1 MKIIKKILLLFLIIL
16 VVIGFVLGI
25 RTIYRFYVIQKIY
38 KVVDKNIEKEN
49 YYLKTTI
56 TSKDKTTETEAF
68 YKDGIGKLVSSNGI
82 YTWVDGED
90 AYIVDEANKTIY
102 TTDINKTIGLVSN
115 KMFASYYPG
124 YSKNLIEKIILA
136 GSIQNKIKNVM
147 LNDKKCIMIQVKDET
162 STKTVWITKSDC
174 YIEKAKLE
182 FPNGDVIE
190 YDYTL
195 KFNCNGI
202 RDVELPDIKDYTL
215 KTEDDEV
222 VLQ

>member
-1 MKIIKKILLLFLIIL
+1 MKVIKKILLLFLIII
-16 VVIGFVLGI
+16 VVIGFILGV
-25 RTIYRFYVIQKIY
+25 RTIYKFYTIQKIY
-38 KVVDKNIEKEN
+38 NVVDKNIAKEN

-56 TSKDKTTETEAF
+56 TTKDKTSVTEAY
-68 YKDGIGKLVSSNGI
+68 YKDGIGKLVSDNGI

-115 KMFASYYPG
+115 QMFASYYPG
-124 YSKNLIEKIILA
+124 YSKSLTEKILLA
-136 GSIQNKIKNVM
+136 GSIQNKIKTVM
-147 LNDKKCIMIQVKDET
+147 LNDKKCIMIQTKDKT
-162 STKTVWITKSDC
+162 SVKTVWITKSD
-174 YIEKAKLE
+174 YYLEKAKLE

-190 YDYTL
+190 YDYML